1 MNDIEVLVV
10 GGGIS
15 GLAVAQRLGQQGIRV
30 EVWDRAAKPGGMVR
44 SVRKDGYLTEQA
56 AAMLLNF
63 RPDVTRFIS
72 EASLE
77 DRKQPRI
84 EVDHRYV
91 ISDGQLRELP
101 MKMGPLL
108 MSDIWSMRAKL
119 RMVLEPLVRRSR
131 GGEES
136 VSEFVRRRL
145 GGEVLEKALGPYV
158 AGLLASDPDRASAE
172 AVLPRLVA
180 LERRWGSIVL
190 GALVHRVL
198 RRRSAVQTEA
208 FSFQGGMATLAGVLA
223 EADGVCFCGGHEAV
237 SLSPTGNGWLATA
250 RTHTGEREVR
260 ASQVILSTPAGTTA
274 GLVRSTQAELA
285 SLLDTIEY
293 APLNV
298 VHTGFHRHG
307 IRHAL
312 DGNGFL
318 SLGVSGAPLIGCMWM
333 SSIFEDRAPAGRALL
348 SNYVGG
354 ARHAYTASWSDRRLV
369 DSVLETL
376 RPLIGLRLE
385 PEMVR
390 VDRHRRALPLYHDN
404 YCERVRRIR
413 ELAAPLSGLHLVANY
428 LGGVSVRD
436 RLACGMQA
444 AETVLAAV
452 DRPSAAG
459 RRGYGRVGT
468 TSPLQT

>member
-56 AAMLLNF
+56 ATMLLNF

-72 EASLE
+72 EARLE
-77 DRKQPRI
+77 GRKQPRI

-91 ISDGQLRELP
+91 ISDGRLRELP
-101 MKMGPLL
+101 MKMGSLL

-119 RMVLEPLVRRSR
+119 RMILEPLARRSR

-145 GGEVLEKALGPYV
+145 GGEVLDKALGPYV
-158 AGLLASDPDRASAE
+158 AGLLASDPERASAE

-190 GALVHRVL
+190 GALVHRLL

-237 SLSPTGNGWLATA
+237 SLLPTGNGWLATA
-250 RTHTGEREVR
+250 RTRMGEREVR
-260 ASQVILSTPAGTTA
+260 ASQVILSTPASTTA

-318 SLGVSGAPLIGCMWM
+318 SLGDAGVPLIGCMWM

-354 ARHAYTASWSDRRLV
+354 ARHPYSASWSDRRLV
-369 DSVLETL
+369 DSVLEAL
-376 RPLIGLRLE
+376 RPLIGLRSE

-404 YCERVRRIR
+404 YCERARRIR

-436 RLACGMQA
+436 RLACAMQA
-444 AETVLAAV
+444 ADTVLATV
-452 DRPSAAG
+452 GRPSAAS
-459 RRGYGRVGT
+459 RRVYGHVSA

>member
-72 EASLE
+72 EARLE

-91 ISDGQLRELP
+91 ISDGRLRELP

-108 MSDIWSMRAKL
+108 MSDIWSMRTKL
-119 RMVLEPLVRRSR
+119 RMMLEPLARRSR

-136 VSEFVRRRL
+136 VSEFVRRRF
-145 GGEVLEKALGPYV
+145 GEEVLEKALGPYV

-190 GALVHRVL
+190 GALVHRL
-198 RRRSAVQTEA
+198 FRRRSAVQTEA
-208 FSFQGGMATLAGVLA
+208 FSFRGGMATLAGVLA

-237 SLSPTGNGWLATA
+237 SLLPTGNGWLATA
-250 RTHTGEREVR
+250 RTRMGEREVR
-260 ASQVILSTPAGTTA
+260 ASQVILSTPASTTA
-274 GLVRSTQAELA
+274 GLIRSTQAELA

-307 IRHAL
+307 IRHGL

-318 SLGVSGAPLIGCMWM
+318 SLGDAGAPLIGCMWM
-333 SSIFEDRAPAGRALL
+333 SSIFDDRAPAGRALL

-354 ARHAYTASWSDRRLV
+354 ARHPYTASWSDRRLV
-369 DSVLETL
+369 DSVLEAL
-376 RPLIGLRLE
+376 RPLIGLRSE

-390 VDRHRRALPLYHDN
+390 VDRHRRSLPMYHDN
-404 YCERVRRIR
+404 YCERARRIR

-436 RLACGMQA
+436 RLACAMQA
-444 AETVLAAV
+444 ADKVLATV
-452 DRPSAAG
+452 DRPSAAS
-459 RRGYGRVGT
+459 RRGYGHVSA

>member
-30 EVWDRAAKPGGMVR
+30 EVWDRATKPGGMVR

-56 AAMLLNF
+56 AAMMLNF
-63 RPDVTRFIS
+63 RPDVTRFIA
-72 EASLE
+72 EARLE

-91 ISDGQLRELP
+91 ISDGRLRELP

-108 MSDIWSMRAKL
+108 MSDIWSRRAKL
-119 RMVLEPLVRRSR
+119 RMMLEPLARRSR

-145 GGEVLEKALGPYV
+145 GGEVLDKALGPYV

-190 GALVHRVL
+190 GALIHRLL

-237 SLSPTGNGWLATA
+237 SLLPTGNGWLATA
-250 RTHTGEREVR
+250 RTRMGEREVR
-260 ASQVILSTPAGTTA
+260 ASQVILSTPASTTA

-318 SLGVSGAPLIGCMWM
+318 SLGDAGTPLIGCMWM
-333 SSIFEDRAPAGRALL
+333 SSIFEGRAPAGRALL

-354 ARHAYTASWSDRRLV
+354 ARHPYAASWSDCRLV
-369 DSVLETL
+369 DSVLEAL
-376 RPLIGLRLE
+376 RPLIGLRSQ

-404 YCERVRRIR
+404 YCERARRIR

-436 RLACGMQA
+436 RLACAMQA
-444 AETVLAAV
+444 VDTVLATV
-452 DRPSAAG
+452 GRPSAAS
-459 RRGYGRVGT
+459 RRGYGHVSA

>member
-1 MNDIEVLVV
+1 VNDIEVLVV

-72 EASLE
+72 EARLE

-91 ISDGQLRELP
+91 ISDGRLRELP

-119 RMVLEPLVRRSR
+119 RMMLEPLARRSR

-145 GGEVLEKALGPYV
+145 GGEVLDKALGPYV
-158 AGLLASDPDRASAE
+158 AGLLASDPDRASAA

-190 GALVHRVL
+190 GAVVHRLL

-208 FSFQGGMATLAGVLA
+208 FSFQGGMATLAGALA
-223 EADGVCFCGGHEAV
+223 EANGVCFCGGHEAV
-237 SLSPTGNGWLATA
+237 SLLPTGNGWLATA
-250 RTHTGEREVR
+250 RTCMGEREVR
-260 ASQVILSTPAGTTA
+260 ASQVILSTPASTTA
-274 GLVRSTQAELA
+274 GLVRSTQTELA

-318 SLGVSGAPLIGCMWM
+318 SLGDAGAPLIGCMWM

-354 ARHAYTASWSDRRLV
+354 ARHPYAASWSDRRLV
-369 DSVLETL
+369 DSVLEAL
-376 RPLIGLRLE
+376 RPLIGLRSE

-428 LGGVSVRD
+428 IGGVSVRD
-436 RLACGMQA
+436 RLACAMQA
-444 AETVLAAV
+444 VDTVLATV
-452 DRPSAAG
+452 GRPSAAII
-459 RRGYGRVGT
+459 RGYGHVSA
-468 TSPLQT
+468 TSPIQP

>member
-72 EASLE
+72 EARLE
-77 DRKQPRI
+77 DHKQPRI

-91 ISDGQLRELP
+91 ISDARLRELP
-101 MKMGPLL
+101 MKMGSLL

-119 RMVLEPLVRRSR
+119 RMMLEPLARRSR

-145 GGEVLEKALGPYV
+145 GGDVLDKALGPYV

-190 GALVHRVL
+190 GALVHRLL

-237 SLSPTGNGWLATA
+237 SLLPTGNGWLATA
-250 RTHTGEREVR
+250 RTRMGEREVR
-260 ASQVILSTPAGTTA
+260 ASQVILSTPASTTA
-274 GLVRSTQAELA
+274 GLVRSTQSELA

-298 VHTGFHRHG
+298 VHTGFDRHG

-318 SLGVSGAPLIGCMWM
+318 SLGDAGAPLIGCMWM

-354 ARHAYTASWSDRRLV
+354 ARHPYTVSWSDGRLV

-376 RPLIGLRLE
+376 RPLIGLRSE

-404 YCERVRRIR
+404 YCERARRIQ

-436 RLACGMQA
+436 RLACAMQA
-444 AETVLAAV
+444 ADTVLANAG
-452 DRPSAAG
+452 RPSAAS
-459 RRGYGRVGT
+459 RRGYGHVSA

>member
-72 EASLE
+72 EARLE
-77 DRKQPRI
+77 DHKQPRI

-91 ISDGQLRELP
+91 ISDARLRELP
-101 MKMGPLL
+101 MKMGSLL

-119 RMVLEPLVRRSR
+119 RMMLEPLARRSR

-145 GGEVLEKALGPYV
+145 GGEVLDKALGPYV
-158 AGLLASDPDRASAE
+158 AGLLASDPDHASAE

-190 GALVHRVL
+190 GALVHRLL

-208 FSFQGGMATLAGVLA
+208 FSFQGGMATLAGMLA

-250 RTHTGEREVR
+250 RTRTGEREVR
-260 ASQVILSTPAGTTA
+260 ASQVILSTPASTTA

-318 SLGVSGAPLIGCMWM
+318 SLGEPGAPLIGCMWM

-354 ARHAYTASWSDRRLV
+354 ARHPYAASWSDRRLV
-369 DSVLETL
+369 DSVLEAL
-376 RPLIGLRLE
+376 RPLIGLRSE

-404 YCERVRRIR
+404 YCERARRIR

-436 RLACGMQA
+436 RLACAMQA
-444 AETVLAAV
+444 ADTVVATV
-452 DRPSAAG
+452 GRPSAASG
-459 RRGYGRVGT
+459 PGYGHVSA

>member
-56 AAMLLNF
+56 ATMLLNF

-72 EASLE
+72 EARLE

-91 ISDGQLRELP
+91 ISDGRLRELP

-119 RMVLEPLVRRSR
+119 RMILEPLARRSH

-136 VSEFVRRRL
+136 VSEFVRRRF
-145 GGEVLEKALGPYV
+145 GGEVLDKALGPYV

-190 GALVHRVL
+190 GALVHRLL

-237 SLSPTGNGWLATA
+237 SLLPTGNGWLATA
-250 RTHTGEREVR
+250 RTRMGEREVR
-260 ASQVILSTPAGTTA
+260 ASQVILSTPASTTA

-293 APLNV
+293 APLNI

-318 SLGVSGAPLIGCMWM
+318 SLGEAGAPLIGCMWM

-354 ARHAYTASWSDRRLV
+354 ARHPYTASWSDRRLV
-369 DSVLETL
+369 DSVLGAL
-376 RPLIGLRLE
+376 RPLIGLRSE

-404 YCERVRRIR
+404 YCERARRIR

-436 RLACGMQA
+436 RLACAMQA
-444 AETVLAAV
+444 VDTVLATV
-452 DRPSAAG
+452 GRPSAAS
-459 RRGYGRVGT
+459 RRGYGHVSA

>member
-15 GLAVAQRLGQQGIRV
+15 GLAVAQRLGQQGIHV
-30 EVWDRAAKPGGMVR
+30 EVWDRAAQPGGMIR

-72 EASLE
+72 EARLE
-77 DRKQPRI
+77 ERKQPRI

-91 ISDGQLRELP
+91 ISDGRLRELP

-108 MSDIWSMRAKL
+108 MSDIWSMRTKL
-119 RMVLEPLVRRSR
+119 RMVLEPLARRSR

-136 VSEFVRRRL
+136 VSEFVRRRF
-145 GGEVLEKALGPYV
+145 GGEVLKKALGPYV

-190 GALVHRVL
+190 GALVHRLL
-198 RRRSAVQTEA
+198 RRRSAVQAEA

-237 SLSPTGNGWLATA
+237 SLLPTGNGWLATA
-250 RTHTGEREVR
+250 RTSLGEREVR
-260 ASQVILSTPAGTTA
+260 ATQVVLSTPASATA

-298 VHTGFHRHG
+298 VHTGIHRHG

-318 SLGVSGAPLIGCMWM
+318 SLGNAGSPLIGCMWM
-333 SSIFEDRAPAGRALL
+333 SSIFDDRAPAGRALL

-354 ARHAYTASWSDRRLV
+354 ARHPYTASWSDGQLV

-376 RPLIGLRLE
+376 RPLIGLRAE
-385 PEMVR
+385 PDMVR
-390 VDRHRRALPLYHDN
+390 VDRHRRSLPLYHDN
-404 YCERVRRIR
+404 YCERARRIR
-413 ELAAPLSGLHLVANY
+413 ELAVPLSGLHLVANY

-436 RLACGMQA
+436 RLACAMQA
-444 AETVLAAV
+444 ADKVLATV
-452 DRPSAAG
+452 DRPSAVS
-459 RRGYGRVGT
+459 RRGHGYVSA

>member
-1 MNDIEVLVV
+1 MNEIEVLVV

-30 EVWDRAAKPGGMVR
+30 EVWDRAAKPGGLVR

-72 EASLE
+72 DARLE

-91 ISDGQLRELP
+91 ISDGRLRELP
-101 MKMGPLL
+101 MKMGALL

-119 RMVLEPLVRRSR
+119 RMILEPLARRSR

-145 GGEVLEKALGPYV
+145 GGEVLDKALGPYV

-190 GALVHRVL
+190 GALVHRLL

-208 FSFQGGMATLAGVLA
+208 FSFQGGMGTLAGVLA

-237 SLSPTGNGWLATA
+237 SLLPTGNGWLATA
-250 RTHTGEREVR
+250 RTSTGERDVR
-260 ASQVILSTPAGTTA
+260 ASQVILSSPASTTA

-307 IRHAL
+307 IHHAL

-318 SLGVSGAPLIGCMWM
+318 SLGDVGAPLIGCMWM

-354 ARHAYTASWSDRRLV
+354 ARHPYTVSWSNRQLV

-376 RPLIGLRLE
+376 RPLIGLRSE

-404 YCERVRRIR
+404 YCERARRIR
-413 ELAAPLSGLHLVANY
+413 ELVAPLSGLHLVANY
-428 LGGVSVRD
+428 LGGVSLRD
-436 RLACGMQA
+436 RLACAMQA
-444 AETVLAAV
+444 ADTVLTTV
-452 DRPSAAG
+452 GRPSDAKT
-459 RRGYGRVGT
+459 RGYGYVGD
-468 TSPLQT
+468 TSPLRT

>member
-1 MNDIEVLVV
+1 
-10 GGGIS
+10 
-15 GLAVAQRLGQQGIRV
+15 
-30 EVWDRAAKPGGMVR
+30 
-44 SVRKDGYLTEQA
+44 
-56 AAMLLNF
+56 
-63 RPDVTRFIS
+63 
-72 EASLE
+72 
-77 DRKQPRI
+77 
-84 EVDHRYV
+84 V
-91 ISDGQLRELP
+91 ISDGLLRELP
-101 MKMGPLL
+101 MKMGSLL
-108 MSDIWSMRAKL
+108 MSDIWSMRTKL
-119 RMVLEPLVRRSR
+119 RMVLEPLARRSR

-136 VSEFVRRRL
+136 VSEFVRRRF

-190 GALVHRVL
+190 GALVHRLL

-223 EADGVCFCGGHEAV
+223 EADGVCFCGRHEAV
-237 SLSPTGNGWLATA
+237 SLLPTGNGWLATA
-250 RTHTGEREVR
+250 RTRTGEREVR
-260 ASQVILSTPAGTTA
+260 ASQVILSTPASTTA
-274 GLVRSTQAELA
+274 GLVRSTQGELA
-285 SLLDTIEY
+285 ALLDTIEY
-293 APLNV
+293 AALNV

-318 SLGVSGAPLIGCMWM
+318 SLGDAGAPLIGCMWM

-354 ARHAYTASWSDRRLV
+354 ARHPYTASWSDRRLV

-376 RPLIGLRLE
+376 RPLIGLRSE

-390 VDRHRRALPLYHDN
+390 VDRHRRALPLYHGN
-404 YCERVRRIR
+404 YCERARRIR
-413 ELAAPLSGLHLVANY
+413 ALAAPLSGLHLVANY

-436 RLACGMQA
+436 RLACAMQA
-444 AETVLAAV
+444 ADTVLAAV
-452 DRPSAAG
+452 GRSSPAT
-459 RRGYGRVGT
+459 RRGYGHGGVPLAT
-468 TSPLQT
+468 TPIKSP

>member
-1 MNDIEVLVV
+1 
-10 GGGIS
+10 
-15 GLAVAQRLGQQGIRV
+15 
-30 EVWDRAAKPGGMVR
+30 MVR

-63 RPDVTRFIS
+63 RPDVARFIS
-72 EASLE
+72 EARLE

-91 ISDGQLRELP
+91 ISDGRLRELP

-119 RMVLEPLVRRSR
+119 RMMLEPLARRSR

-145 GGEVLEKALGPYV
+145 GGEVLDKALGPYV
-158 AGLLASDPDRASAE
+158 AGLLASDPDRASAA

-190 GALVHRVL
+190 GAVVHRLL

-208 FSFQGGMATLAGVLA
+208 FSFQGGMATLAGALA
-223 EADGVCFCGGHEAV
+223 EANGVCFCGGHEAV
-237 SLSPTGNGWLATA
+237 SLLPTGNGWLATA
-250 RTHTGEREVR
+250 RTCTGEREVR
-260 ASQVILSTPAGTTA
+260 ASQVILSTPASTTA
-274 GLVRSTQAELA
+274 GLVRSTQTELA

-318 SLGVSGAPLIGCMWM
+318 SLGDAGAPLIGCMWM
-333 SSIFEDRAPAGRALL
+333 SMSVAPVIPTPRRGAIADSWTRCSRHCDRSLGSGQSRRWSGWTGTVALC
-348 SNYVGG
+348 
-354 ARHAYTASWSDRRLV
+354 RCITITTASGSGESGSSPRRCPGCISSLITSAESPCGIASLV
-369 DSVLETL
+369 QCRRWT
-376 RPLIGLRLE
+376 RYWRLSAGHQ
-385 PEMVR
+385 PQS
-390 VDRHRRALPLYHDN
+390 Y
-404 YCERVRRIR
+404 
-413 ELAAPLSGLHLVANY
+413 VAM
-428 LGGVSVRD
+428 
-436 RLACGMQA
+436 GM
-444 AETVLAAV
+444 
-452 DRPSAAG
+452 
-459 RRGYGRVGT
+459 
-468 TSPLQT
+468 

>member
-1 MNDIEVLVV
+1 MNEIEVLVV

-15 GLAVAQRLGQQGIRV
+15 GLAVAQRLGQQGIHV
-30 EVWDRAAKPGGMVR
+30 EVWDRAAKPGGLVR

-72 EASLE
+72 DTRLE

-91 ISDGQLRELP
+91 ISDGRLRELP

-119 RMVLEPLVRRSR
+119 RMILEPLARRSR

-145 GGEVLEKALGPYV
+145 GGEVLDKALGPYV

-190 GALVHRVL
+190 GALVHRLL
-198 RRRSAVQTEA
+198 RRRSAVQIEA
-208 FSFQGGMATLAGVLA
+208 FSFQGGMGTLAGVLA

-237 SLSPTGNGWLATA
+237 SLLPTGNGWLATA
-250 RTHTGEREVR
+250 RTNTGERDVR
-260 ASQVILSTPAGTTA
+260 ASQVILSTPASTTA

-293 APLNV
+293 APLKV

-307 IRHAL
+307 IHHAL

-318 SLGVSGAPLIGCMWM
+318 SLGDVGAPLIGCMWM

-348 SNYVGG
+348 TNYVGG
-354 ARHAYTASWSDRRLV
+354 ACHPYTVSWSNRQLV

-376 RPLIGLRLE
+376 RPLIGLRSE

-404 YCERVRRIR
+404 YCERARRIR
-413 ELAAPLSGLHLVANY
+413 ELVAPLSGLHLVANY

-436 RLACGMQA
+436 RLACAMQA
-444 AETVLAAV
+444 ADTVLTTV
-452 DRPSAAG
+452 GRPSDAKT
-459 RRGYGRVGT
+459 RGYGYVGG

>member
-30 EVWDRAAKPGGMVR
+30 EVWDRAAKPGGIVR

-72 EASLE
+72 EARLE

-91 ISDGQLRELP
+91 ISDGRLRELP

-119 RMVLEPLVRRSR
+119 RMILEPLARRSR

-145 GGEVLEKALGPYV
+145 GGEVLDKALGPYV

-190 GALVHRVL
+190 GALVHRLL

-208 FSFQGGMATLAGVLA
+208 FSFRGGMATLAGALA

-237 SLSPTGNGWLATA
+237 SLLPTGNGWLATA
-250 RTHTGEREVR
+250 RTRTGEREVR
-260 ASQVILSTPAGTTA
+260 ASQVVLSTPASTTA

-298 VHTGFHRHG
+298 VHTGFYRHG

-318 SLGVSGAPLIGCMWM
+318 SLGDAGAPLIGCMWM

-354 ARHAYTASWSDRRLV
+354 ARHPYTASWSDRQLV

-376 RPLIGLRLE
+376 RPLIGLRSE

-404 YCERVRRIR
+404 YCERARRIR

-436 RLACGMQA
+436 RLACAMQA
-444 AETVLAAV
+444 ADTVLATV
-452 DRPSAAG
+452 GRPSAAG
-459 RRGYGRVGT
+459 RRGYGHVGA

>member
-63 RPDVTRFIS
+63 RPEVTRFIS
-72 EASLE
+72 EARLE

-91 ISDGQLRELP
+91 ISDGRLRELP

-119 RMVLEPLVRRSR
+119 RMMLEPLARRSR

-136 VSEFVRRRL
+136 VSEFVRRRF
-145 GGEVLEKALGPYV
+145 GGEVLDKALGPYV

-190 GALVHRVL
+190 GALVHRLL

-237 SLSPTGNGWLATA
+237 SLLPTGNGWLATA
-250 RTHTGEREVR
+250 RTPMGEREVR
-260 ASQVILSTPAGTTA
+260 ASQVILSTPASTTA

-318 SLGVSGAPLIGCMWM
+318 SLGDAGAPLIGCMWM
-333 SSIFEDRAPAGRALL
+333 SSIFEDRAPAGRVLL

-354 ARHAYTASWSDRRLV
+354 ACHPYAASWSDRQLV
-369 DSVLETL
+369 DSVLEAL
-376 RPLIGLRLE
+376 RPLIGLRSE

-404 YCERVRRIR
+404 YCERARRIR

-436 RLACGMQA
+436 RLACAMQA
-444 AETVLAAV
+444 VDTVLANV
-452 DRPSAAG
+452 GRPSAAS
-459 RRGYGRVGT
+459 RRGYGHVSA

>member
-72 EASLE
+72 EARLE

-91 ISDGQLRELP
+91 ISDGRLRELP

-108 MSDIWSMRAKL
+108 MSDIWSMRTKL
-119 RMVLEPLVRRSR
+119 RMMLEPLARRSR

-136 VSEFVRRRL
+136 VSEFVRRRF
-145 GGEVLEKALGPYV
+145 GEEVLEKALGPYV

-190 GALVHRVL
+190 GALVHRL
-198 RRRSAVQTEA
+198 FRRRSAVQTEA
-208 FSFQGGMATLAGVLA
+208 FSFRGGMATLAGVLA

-237 SLSPTGNGWLATA
+237 SLLPTGNGWLATA
-250 RTHTGEREVR
+250 RTRMGEREVR
-260 ASQVILSTPAGTTA
+260 ASQVILSTPASTTA
-274 GLVRSTQAELA
+274 GLIRSTQAELA

-318 SLGVSGAPLIGCMWM
+318 SLGDAGAPLIGCMWM
-333 SSIFEDRAPAGRALL
+333 SSIFDDRAPAGRALL

-354 ARHAYTASWSDRRLV
+354 ARHPYTASWSDRRLV
-369 DSVLETL
+369 DSVLEAL
-376 RPLIGLRLE
+376 RPLIGLRSE

-390 VDRHRRALPLYHDN
+390 VDRHRRSLPMYHDN
-404 YCERVRRIR
+404 YCERARRIR

-436 RLACGMQA
+436 RLACAMQA
-444 AETVLAAV
+444 ADKVLATV
-452 DRPSAAG
+452 DRPSAAS
-459 RRGYGRVGT
+459 RRGYGHVSA

>member
-30 EVWDRAAKPGGMVR
+30 EVWDRAATPGGMVR

-72 EASLE
+72 EARLE

-91 ISDGQLRELP
+91 ISDGRLRELP

-108 MSDIWSMRAKL
+108 MSDIWSMRTKL
-119 RMVLEPLVRRSR
+119 RMMLEPLARRSR

-136 VSEFVRRRL
+136 VSEFVRRRF

-158 AGLLASDPDRASAE
+158 AGLLASDPDRASAA

-190 GALVHRVL
+190 GALVHRLL

-237 SLSPTGNGWLATA
+237 SLLPAGNGWLATA
-250 RTHTGEREVR
+250 RTCTGEREVR
-260 ASQVILSTPAGTTA
+260 ASQVILSTPASTTA
-274 GLVRSTQAELA
+274 GLIRSTQAELA
-285 SLLDTIEY
+285 LLLDTIEY

-318 SLGVSGAPLIGCMWM
+318 SLGDAGAPLIGCMWM

-354 ARHAYTASWSDRRLV
+354 ARHPYTASWSDRRLV
-369 DSVLETL
+369 ESVLQTL

-404 YCERVRRIR
+404 YCERARRIR

-436 RLACGMQA
+436 RLACAMQA
-444 AETVLAAV
+444 ADTVLATV
-452 DRPSAAG
+452 GRPSAPS
-459 RRGYGRVGT
+459 RRGYRHVNA
-468 TSPLQT
+468 TSPLQM

>member
-56 AAMLLNF
+56 ATMLLNF

-72 EASLE
+72 EARLE

-91 ISDGQLRELP
+91 ISDGRLRELP

-108 MSDIWSMRAKL
+108 MSDVWSMRAKL
-119 RMVLEPLVRRSR
+119 RMILEPLARRSR

-145 GGEVLEKALGPYV
+145 GGEVLDKALGPYV

-198 RRRSAVQTEA
+198 RRRTAVQTEA

-223 EADGVCFCGGHEAV
+223 EADGVCFCGEHEAV
-237 SLSPTGNGWLATA
+237 SLLPTGNGWLATA
-250 RTHTGEREVR
+250 RTRMGEREVR
-260 ASQVILSTPAGTTA
+260 ASQVILSTPASTTA

-318 SLGVSGAPLIGCMWM
+318 SLGDAGAPLIGCMWM

-354 ARHAYTASWSDRRLV
+354 ARHPYTASWSDRRLV
-369 DSVLETL
+369 DSALEAL
-376 RPLIGLRLE
+376 RPLIGLRSE

-404 YCERVRRIR
+404 YCERARRIR
-413 ELAAPLSGLHLVANY
+413 ELAAPLPGLHLVANY

-436 RLACGMQA
+436 RLACAMQA
-444 AETVLAAV
+444 VDTVMATV
-452 DRPSAAG
+452 GRPSAAS
-459 RRGYGRVGT
+459 RRGYGHVSA
-468 TSPLQT
+468 TSPLQP

>member
-1 MNDIEVLVV
+1 MNEIEVLVV

-30 EVWDRAAKPGGMVR
+30 EVWDRAAKPGGLVR

-72 EASLE
+72 DARLE

-91 ISDGQLRELP
+91 ISDGRLRELP

-119 RMVLEPLVRRSR
+119 RMILEPLARRSR

-145 GGEVLEKALGPYV
+145 GGEVLDKALGPYV

-190 GALVHRVL
+190 GALVHRLL

-208 FSFQGGMATLAGVLA
+208 FSFQGGMGTLAGVLA

-237 SLSPTGNGWLATA
+237 SLLPTGNGWLATA
-250 RTHTGEREVR
+250 RTSTGERDVR
-260 ASQVILSTPAGTTA
+260 ASQVILSTPASTTA

-307 IRHAL
+307 IHHAL

-318 SLGVSGAPLIGCMWM
+318 SLGDVGAPLIGCMWM

-354 ARHAYTASWSDRRLV
+354 ARHPYTVSWSNRQLV

-376 RPLIGLRLE
+376 RPLIGLRSE

-404 YCERVRRIR
+404 YCERARRIR
-413 ELAAPLSGLHLVANY
+413 ELVAPLSGLHLVANY
-428 LGGVSVRD
+428 LGGVSLRD
-436 RLACGMQA
+436 RLACAMQA
-444 AETVLAAV
+444 ADTVLTTV
-452 DRPSAAG
+452 GRPSDAKT
-459 RRGYGRVGT
+459 RGYGYVGD
-468 TSPLQT
+468 TSPLRT

>member
-72 EASLE
+72 EARLE

-91 ISDGQLRELP
+91 ISDGRLRELP

-108 MSDIWSMRAKL
+108 MSDIWSMRTKL
-119 RMVLEPLVRRSR
+119 RMMLEPLARRSR

-136 VSEFVRRRL
+136 VSEFVRRRF
-145 GGEVLEKALGPYV
+145 GEEVLEKALGPYV

-190 GALVHRVL
+190 GALVHRLL

-208 FSFQGGMATLAGVLA
+208 FSFRGGMATLAGALA

-250 RTHTGEREVR
+250 RTRTGEREVR
-260 ASQVILSTPAGTTA
+260 VSQVILSTPASTTA

-285 SLLDTIEY
+285 SLLDGIEY

-318 SLGVSGAPLIGCMWM
+318 SLGDAGAPLIGCMWM

-354 ARHAYTASWSDRRLV
+354 ARHPYTASWSDRRLV
-369 DSVLETL
+369 DSVLEAL
-376 RPLIGLRLE
+376 RPLIGLRSE

-390 VDRHRRALPLYHDN
+390 VDRHRRSLPLYHDN
-404 YCERVRRIR
+404 YCERARRIR

-436 RLACGMQA
+436 RLACAMQA
-444 AETVLAAV
+444 ADKVLATV
-452 DRPSAAG
+452 DRPSAAS
-459 RRGYGRVGT
+459 RRGYGHVSA